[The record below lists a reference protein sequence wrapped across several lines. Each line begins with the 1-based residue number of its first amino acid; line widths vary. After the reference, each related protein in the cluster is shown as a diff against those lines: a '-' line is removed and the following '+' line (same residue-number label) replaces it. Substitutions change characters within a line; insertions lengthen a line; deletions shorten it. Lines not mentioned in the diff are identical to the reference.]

1 MLDIIAAGSG
11 MGKSSSMAYF
21 AMKWVKD
28 EKGGEY
34 TQQYYINQFL
44 KNASLILPIP

>member
-1 MLDIIAAGSG
+1 

-28 EKGGEY
+28 KKGGEY
-34 TQQYYINQFL
+34 MQQNHGLYNNSLNTVLIA
-44 KNASLILPIP
+44 ASDISVL

>member
-1 MLDIIAAGSG
+1 MITAGSG

-28 EKGGEY
+28 EIGGEY
-34 TQQYYINQFL
+34 TDNSFL
-44 KNASLILPIP
+44 FCE

>member
-11 MGKSSSMAYF
+11 MGKSSSMAYL

-28 EKGGEY
+28 EKGGE
-34 TQQYYINQFL
+34 
-44 KNASLILPIP
+44 

>member
-1 MLDIIAAGSG
+1 

-28 EKGGEY
+28 ETGGEY
-34 TQQYYINQFL
+34 THKIIANTTI
-44 KNASLILPIP
+44 LIVAVGTPVL